1 MILPITIAI
10 IVLVAVLYSA
20 GMFKE
25 GFRRN
30 PSIRR
35 DSLYSYSYKPSR
47 RMDKNDWRWF
57 LYPPVAYIPYDEVN
71 PYSWYPYGWSPY
83 FGTRHPYGN
92 RPYGYGRP
100 LGPWTN
106 ELDLGY

>member
-1 MILPITIAI
+1 MIAI
-10 IVLVAVLYSA
+10 LLVVVLVLLVVLYV
-20 GMFKE
+20 GMYKE

-57 LYPPVAYIPYDEVN
+57 MYPPVAYIPYDEVN
-71 PYSWYPYGWSPY
+71 PYGWYPYGWSPY
-83 FGTRHPYGN
+83 FRNYGF
-92 RPYGYGRP
+92 P
-100 LGPWTN
+100 LGPWTTI
-106 ELDLGY
+106 L